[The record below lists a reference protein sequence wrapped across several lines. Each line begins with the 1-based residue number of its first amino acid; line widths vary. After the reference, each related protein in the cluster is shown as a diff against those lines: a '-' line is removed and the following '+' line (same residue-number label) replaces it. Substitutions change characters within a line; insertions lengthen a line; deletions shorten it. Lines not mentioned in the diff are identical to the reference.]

1 MGDRPLTE
9 RPPRTREKRGARQAV
24 RGPVVLA
31 AATGPGPRGP
41 GCVRREPSLARP
53 RHHGAQPCR
62 GSGSSRSLSSLLLP
76 LRVSVLWLVSFPAL
90 WGSSR
95 RRWAPLG
102 VTGEEW
108 GRSLIQHNRKGINR
122 NQNHIARCEVDT
134 KAYVLR
140 LHNPESQ
147 TPALP
152 FFSWVTIDKF
162 LLLRASASLSVI
174 MVNNI
179 YILMWL

>member
-1 MGDRPLTE
+1 MLASYFQGKWGKNLTTFTT
-9 RPPRTREKRGARQAV
+9 PTPI
-24 RGPVVLA
+24 P
-31 AATGPGPRGP
+31 
-41 GCVRREPSLARP
+41 
-53 RHHGAQPCR
+53 
-62 GSGSSRSLSSLLLP
+62 
-76 LRVSVLWLVSFPAL
+76 
-90 WGSSR
+90 
-95 RRWAPLG
+95 APLISQNHSVFLDFPQEG
-102 VTGEEW
+102 YFSYLTTSYAPTYSHRFQFPNPSPFLWSAFCYCEGFGGLNWVEGTRRPGEEW

>member
-1 MGDRPLTE
+1 M
-9 RPPRTREKRGARQAV
+9 REKRGARQAV

-62 GSGSSRSLSSLLLP
+62 GSGSSRSLSSLLLLLP
-76 LRVSVLWLVSFPAL
+76 VSVLWLVCFPAL

-102 VTGEEW
+102 VTREHLLDAVLAFGGAGSRVEVHDPQRAPELWAPGE
-108 GRSLIQHNRKGINR
+108 
-122 NQNHIARCEVDT
+122 
-134 KAYVLR
+134 
-140 LHNPESQ
+140 PE
-147 TPALP
+147 
-152 FFSWVTIDKF
+152 
-162 LLLRASASLSVI
+162 
-174 MVNNI
+174 
-179 YILMWL
+179 